1 MKASAR
7 TRHEGRTGVRGGQV
21 LSRTVGQ
28 ALTEFAL
35 VLPTLALIF
44 MGVLDLG
51 RAYHTQVAAANA
63 ARVGLIYAQQV
74 ALPHGCPGPCAFVTV
89 ADVISQTV
97 NEAQG
102 GINIT
107 PANVSVCLN
116 ATCPVTD
123 MTRAVGADQAI
134 TVSVTVPFTTIT
146 PFVHLRWIRGS
157 VSGRTFSFD
166 PVLPTATPG
175 PPTATPTAVPTETP
189 TPAPTSTATPTNTP
203 TPTQTPTVAP
213 GAPTPT
219 AAPTF
224 TPVPTAT
231 LTPIPTSTPLPTATP
246 TAPAPTLSNLV
257 CTDASNAPCTATGN
271 GTSTVLIRWSTNQT
285 SAGNKV
291 WVRLKNASEWSGYK
305 QAPAGTA
312 PAIQL
317 GSQSPGTYYYHL
329 DDGTYEYYVESDA
342 TSGLSST
349 LPSSGPSCN
358 GNGANACGTFKI
370 KG

>member
-7 TRHEGRTGVRGGQV
+7 TRHEGRTGARGGQV
-21 LSRTVGQ
+21 LSGTGGQ

-74 ALPHGCPGPCAFVTV
+74 ALPRGCPGPCAFVTV
-89 ADVISQTV
+89 GDVISQTV

-107 PANVSVCLN
+107 PTNVSVCLN

-123 MTRAVGADQAI
+123 TTRAMGADQAI

-146 PFVHLRWIRGS
+146 PFVHLPWIRGS

-166 PVLPTATPG
+166 PVLATDTSAA
-175 PPTATPTAVPTETP
+175 PTATPTAVSTD
-189 TPAPTSTATPTNTP
+189 APTP
-203 TPTQTPTVAP
+203 TPTSS
-213 GAPTPT
+213 T
-219 AAPTF
+219 A
-224 TPVPTAT
+224 
-231 LTPIPTSTPLPTATP
+231 LPTATP
-246 TAPAPTLSNLV
+246 TAPAPTLSNLACSRSNGQP
-257 CTDASNAPCTATGN
+257 CTDNN
-271 GTSTVLIRWSTNQT
+271 GTDTVLIQWTTNQT

-291 WVRLKNASEWSGYK
+291 WVRQEGSGSSGWSYK
-305 QAPAGTA
+305 QVPAGTS
-312 PAIQL
+312 PSIHL
-317 GSQSPGTYYYHL
+317 YTGTNSPGTYYYHL
-329 DDGTYEYYVESDA
+329 DAANSGTTYEYYVESDA
-342 TSGLSST
+342 TSGLTST
-349 LPSSGPSCN
+349 IPSCGPN
-358 GNGANACGTFKI
+358 CGVGGYSSYTFKI
-370 KG
+370 Q